1 MAKRKEDQGGVVD
14 SDLIGMAGKALAKSE
29 DRVDR
34 VLKAM
39 GIKVGG
45 GKKALRRLD
54 RAFLVATSGSGLA
67 KGVGSISPKGMKVP
81 ATALNRVSTVGL
93 LSAAAL
99 YITAHARVRGISAD
113 DPRVQQMMRQALT
126 TSAMLPAGQAALQG
140 VSRYVGR
147 SAGLPN
153 DPRTWVALAAG
164 ATVGGYSGKTIGDR
178 IVAAVNEA
186 FDNDLYESEGVV
198 ISEEPITEQKA
209 YEPGRDSAGGF
220 SGYGFGH

>member
-1 MAKRKEDQGGVVD
+1 MVD

-198 ISEEPITEQKA
+198 ISDEPVTGQRA
-209 YEPGRDSAGGF
+209 YEPGRDSASGF